1 LRFAL
6 QTTLN
11 RRTLPW
17 FGLINPPSQA
27 SLARTDVRETDDEVL
42 ISVGMPGLEE
52 KYFEL
57 NLTGDM
63 LSRRL
68 LATPSKH
75 RRCELELA

>member
-1 LRFAL
+1 
-6 QTTLN
+6 
-11 RRTLPW
+11 
-17 FGLINPPSQA
+17 
-27 SLARTDVRETDDEVL
+27 
-42 ISVGMPGLEE
+42 MPGLEE